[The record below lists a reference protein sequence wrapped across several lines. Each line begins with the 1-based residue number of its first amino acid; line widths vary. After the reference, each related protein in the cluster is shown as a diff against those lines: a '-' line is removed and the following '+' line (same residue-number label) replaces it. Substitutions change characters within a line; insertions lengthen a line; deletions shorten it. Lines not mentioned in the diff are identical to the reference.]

1 LTEKSIIII
10 EFNTFDHQ
18 VEIMN
23 IIKSISILSLL
34 TLSGLLSAC
43 VAGTSPAVM
52 GVAPTSELSSIEQKL
67 EENTAQVQRLQDS
80 LVMLEVRLLDQQRLV
95 EELRRKVAGGEFAS
109 GAAPASGAASASKK
123 SPTEIYRTAFGDY
136 AAGNYEKSID
146 GFSSFLRHFPA
157 NDYAGNA
164 RFWMAECYLAMENY
178 EQAAIEFENVFI
190 DFPQGSKA
198 ADALLKMAAA
208 QYQLNQTEKAQE
220 TIQLL
225 KERYPKSAAARKAE
239 QAYE

>member
-1 LTEKSIIII
+1 
-10 EFNTFDHQ
+10 
-18 VEIMN
+18 
-23 IIKSISILSLL
+23 
-34 TLSGLLSAC
+34 
-43 VAGTSPAVM
+43 
-52 GVAPTSELSSIEQKL
+52 
-67 EENTAQVQRLQDS
+67 
-80 LVMLEVRLLDQQRLV
+80 
-95 EELRRKVAGGEFAS
+95 
-109 GAAPASGAASASKK
+109 
-123 SPTEIYRTAFGDY
+123 
-136 AAGNYEKSID
+136 
-146 GFSSFLRHFPA
+146 
-157 NDYAGNA
+157 
-164 RFWMAECYLAMENY
+164 MAECYLAMENY